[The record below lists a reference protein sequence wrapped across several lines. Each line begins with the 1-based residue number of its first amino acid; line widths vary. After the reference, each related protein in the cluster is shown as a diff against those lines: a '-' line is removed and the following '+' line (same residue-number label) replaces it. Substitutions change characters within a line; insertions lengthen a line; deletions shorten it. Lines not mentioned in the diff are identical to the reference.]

1 MFVHNINP
9 ELISIGPVSIRYYGL
24 VYVISFLIIL
34 FIFLKIAEK
43 KKIKNLS
50 RDKAADLILYMM
62 LGGVIGARV
71 FHVLLFFKDYLVNP
85 LDILKF
91 WQGGMTF
98 IGGLAGG
105 LLAITYYCKKNKIN
119 FYEVADITVILFAL
133 FLGFGRIANFINSE
147 FVGKITNVSWCVQF
161 KNYLGCRHPSQ
172 IYEAIKNFFIFGTLF
187 FLNKKKHRPGLIFWS
202 FITLYGLLRFITNF
216 WRYDTMYFGISLG
229 QYLGLAMF
237 IIGTIVLIKQKY
249 INLKF
254 LKNVK

>member
-1 MFVHNINP
+1 MFIHNINP
-9 ELISIGPVSIRYYGL
+9 ELISIGPLSIRYYGL
-24 VYVISFLIIL
+24 VYVIGFFITL

-50 RDKAADLILYMM
+50 KDKAADLILYMM
-62 LGGVIGARV
+62 LGGVIGARL
-71 FHVLLFFKDYLVNP
+71 FHILLFFKDYLANP

-98 IGGLAGG
+98 IGGLVGG

-119 FYEVADITVILFAL
+119 FYEVADIIVIPFAL
-133 FLGFGRIANFINSE
+133 FLGFGRIANFINGE
-147 FVGKITNVSWCVQF
+147 FVGTITKVPWCVKF
-161 KNYLGCRHPSQ
+161 KDYLECRHPSQ
-172 IYEAIKNFFIFGTLF
+172 LYEALKNFFIFGVLF

-202 FITLYGLLRFITNF
+202 FITLYGMLRFITNF
-216 WRYDTMYFGISLG
+216 WRYDTMYFGLSLG

-249 INLKF
+249 INLNSIKF
-254 LKNVK
+254 KK